1 MHKSKIIRYIL
12 VISVIISGL
21 LLSHTNSNAYTEEQ
35 IKQAKAWLSAH
46 GYSPSRE
53 GAYQAYA
60 DYKNG
65 KLKLSEN
72 EQELVEKS
80 GNKVDK
86 SSAKKKKTKKKKTL
100 KKEKNKKI
108 SDNKKKDKNKK
119 DENNTVDKNE
129 TVNEDKQTDSS
140 ELASEDRL
148 AGSNEAVNEDEDK
161 QAASSEPVNSSE
173 PADEDEDKQ
182 ADSRR
187 IRLSNDEENSSVD
200 GDVTIICV
208 LGAVVIAC
216 IVMVLFVKRRKN
228 NV

>member
-35 IKQAKAWLSAH
+35 IRQAKAWLSAH

-100 KKEKNKKI
+100 KKEKNKKN

-119 DENNTVDKNE
+119 DENSTVDKNE

-140 ELASEDRL
+140 ELASEDRQ

-161 QAASSEPVNSSE
+161 QAAS
-173 PADEDEDKQ
+173 
-182 ADSRR
+182 RR
-187 IRLSNDEENSSVD
+187 SRLSNDEGNSFVD